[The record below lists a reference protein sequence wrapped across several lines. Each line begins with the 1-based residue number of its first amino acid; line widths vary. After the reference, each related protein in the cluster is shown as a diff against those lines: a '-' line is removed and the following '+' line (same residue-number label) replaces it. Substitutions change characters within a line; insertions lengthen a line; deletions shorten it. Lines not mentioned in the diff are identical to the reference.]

1 MVADDVAHMLR
12 AIRKSVRYTGQIV
25 VVNYY
30 SLYNANSL
38 NNASWFDNTGTAQ
51 LISSGCDAKTLQRSA
66 PRWRMFHE
74 VAGTAIVD
82 HPAHRHIRIK
92 PERIPFE
99 SERGSHMK
107 LYFDDEFLDG
117 QLQRSIGKSDSGMA
131 NVGECLAIA
140 EQITVG
146 DRDSW
151 QRAWSQF
158 ATALVAQADE
168 AMIAGHRVSARST
181 LLRAAE
187 YFRQSF
193 FLHRDNLDGDE
204 LRTGYAAS
212 VRTFQAAL
220 PLLDHP
226 AEILSDGL
234 SGYLFTP
241 RDAGGRLPVILHIG
255 GYDGTA
261 EELFAS
267 VVPAL
272 DRGYALAAVD
282 GPGQGAML
290 YDDRVPMRPDWE
302 NVLPGMVDALIRRPA
317 VDSDRIVLVGRSFG
331 GLLAPRGAS
340 QEHRLAAMIVDPGQF
355 DLGAS
360 LIGRLGDLGKQV
372 DDPAADSQFESLL
385 TIPTLKA
392 LLAPRMATH
401 GITSVRAYCRDLLR
415 YTNSESAAAITCPT
429 FVTDNETDHVS
440 TGQGKA
446 LFDQLTCPKTFRLF
460 TKAEGAEGH
469 CEGMAPVVFWTAAF
483 DWLDGVLGAG

>member
-1 MVADDVAHMLR
+1 
-12 AIRKSVRYTGQIV
+12 
-25 VVNYY
+25 
-30 SLYNANSL
+30 
-38 NNASWFDNTGTAQ
+38 
-51 LISSGCDAKTLQRSA
+51 
-66 PRWRMFHE
+66 
-74 VAGTAIVD
+74 
-82 HPAHRHIRIK
+82 
-92 PERIPFE
+92 
-99 SERGSHMK
+99 MK
-107 LYFDDEFLDG
+107 LYFDDETFDG
-117 QLQRSIGKSDSGMA
+117 QLQRSVGKADSGMA

-140 EQITVG
+140 EQITAG

-151 QRAWSQF
+151 HRAWSQF
-158 ATALVAQADE
+158 ATGLVDQAEE
-168 AMIAGHRVSARST
+168 AMTAGHRVSARGA

-187 YFRQSF
+187 YFRQAF
-193 FLHRDNLDGDE
+193 FFHRDNLDGEE

-212 VRTFQAAL
+212 VKAFQAAL
-220 PLLDHP
+220 PLLDCP

-241 RDAGGRLPVILHIG
+241 RDADRRVPTILHIG

-267 VVPAL
+267 IAPAL
-272 DRGYALAAVD
+272 DRGYAFAAID

-302 NVLPGMVDALIRRPA
+302 NVVPGMVDALIRHRA
-317 VDSDRIVLVGRSFG
+317 VDPDRIVLVGRSFG

-340 QEHRLAAMIVDPGQF
+340 EEHRLGAMIVDPGQF
-355 DLGAS
+355 DLGAA

-385 TIPTLKA
+385 TIPALKA
-392 LLAPRMATH
+392 LLAPRMVTH
-401 GITSVRAYCRDLLR
+401 GLTSVREYGQDLLR
-415 YTNSESAAAITCPT
+415 YTNRESAAAITCPS

-446 LFDQLTCPKTFRLF
+446 LFEQLTCPKTFRLF

-483 DWLDGVLGAG
+483 DWLDGILT